1 MTKTQTRTSKKQYV
15 SEQNNSACA
24 SRSYF
29 VFLTQ
34 LRREMTKFKV
44 LFKRVRQGGKF
55 TLPLWPN
62 LCSDWL
68 PEKADGPIL
77 FARKFNLLT
86 QHLDLTLGQ

>member
-15 SEQNNSACA
+15 SEQNNSARA

-44 LFKRVRQGGKF
+44 LSKRVRQGGKF
-55 TLPLWPN
+55 TLPLWLSLRLQRISP
-62 LCSDWL
+62 L
-68 PEKADGPIL
+68 
-77 FARKFNLLT
+77 
-86 QHLDLTLGQ
+86 